1 MLSEKQKQI
10 RERRFIAGLK
20 NPKKDKWAKR
30 ARPIRKTIDQR
41 LSEKLSSGTGSSNIK
56 IVRPS
61 LLKRIWYWI
70 RSLW

>member
-1 MLSEKQKQI
+1 MELSEKQKQI
-10 RERRFIAGLK
+10 RERRFITGLK

-30 ARPIRKTIDQR
+30 VRPIRKTIDQKIK
-41 LSEKLSSGTGSSNIK
+41 ELSSNTGGSDIK